1 MKKIRYRIETDSHGE
16 VKVPDDMYYGAQTQ
30 RAIENFTIGWEKM
43 PISLIYALVLV
54 KKTAAMVNMKLG
66 KLEKKIGGAIIRA
79 CDEILDNDGRYRNN
93 FPLSIWQSGSGT
105 QTNMNVNEVVANR
118 AIELLGG
125 IRGSK
130 EPVHPNDSVNMG
142 QSTNDVFP
150 TAMHIA
156 SCMEINKNLLPALF
170 RLSKELG
177 QKEKEYAKIIK
188 IGRTHLQDA
197 VPLTLGQEFSGYR
210 QQIDYA
216 VRRIEQTLPSLYR
229 LAIGGT
235 AVGTGLN
242 THKDFSS
249 QFVKTLQKLTGLP
262 FESAPNK
269 FEALAANDSIVEVS
283 GALNVL
289 AVSLMKIA
297 NDLRLL
303 GSGPRSGIGE
313 LMLPENEPGSSIM
326 PGKVNPTQSE
336 SMTMICAKV
345 VGNHVAITIA
355 GSNGHFELNV
365 NKPVMI
371 YDLLQSIKLF
381 TDGINSF
388 TRLFIVGIKVNKKR
402 IRELL
407 KQSLMLVTILNP
419 IIGYDKVAAI
429 ARKAHKEGKTLRE
442 ASIEL
447 GYLTAEEFDKYVRP
461 EKMI

>member
-1 MKKIRYRIETDSHGE
+1 
-16 VKVPDDMYYGAQTQ
+16 
-30 RAIENFTIGWEKM
+30 
-43 PISLIYALVLV
+43 
-54 KKTAAMVNMKLG
+54 
-66 KLEKKIGGAIIRA
+66 
-79 CDEILDNDGRYRNN
+79 
-93 FPLSIWQSGSGT
+93 
-105 QTNMNVNEVVANR
+105 
-118 AIELLGG
+118 
-125 IRGSK
+125 
-130 EPVHPNDSVNMG
+130 MG

-156 SCMEINKNLLPALF
+156 SCMELEKNLLPAILK
-170 RLSKELG
+170 LSKELG
-177 QKEKEYAKIIK
+177 QKEKEFERIIK

-216 VRRIEQTLPSLYR
+216 FRRIKQTLPSLYR

-249 QFVKTLQKLTGLP
+249 LFVKTLQKLTSLP

-313 LMLPENEPGSSIM
+313 LILPENEPGSSIM

-336 SMTMICAKV
+336 SMAMICAQV
-345 VGNHVAITIA
+345 MGNHVTITIA

-371 YDLLQSIKLF
+371 YDLLQSIKLL

-388 TRLFIVGIKVNKKR
+388 TRLFIAGIKVNKKR
-402 IRELL
+402 IEELL
-407 KQSLMLVTILNP
+407 ERSLMLVTVLNP
-419 IIGYDKVAAI
+419 IIGYDKAAAI

-442 ASIEL
+442 VSIEL
-447 GYLTAEEFDKYVRP
+447 GYITGEEFDKYVRP